1 MPIFLSWLL
10 LLLAACDGGRRQQ
23 MEALLNRAD
32 SLNRAY
38 IPMTGGLDS
47 LLSEAASYYDRHGSP
62 NEQLR
67 VHYLLGCAYRDM
79 GDAPQALQCYQDAV
93 DRADTLASD
102 CDYHRLMAVYG
113 QMADLFHAQN
123 LPEDELT
130 VLNYVQNC
138 ARKKND
144 TLLYVRSIEL
154 KARPFF
160 LLKDTVSMLAVLQQ
174 SKQLYE
180 RFNMYSQAKSS
191 YPLII
196 DIHLSYNQLDKA
208 KELME
213 EFEHE
218 SSFFDTDG
226 NIIAGRES
234 YYELKGLY
242 YQKTNQLDSA
252 EYYFRKLLRYGL
264 ETDAYRGLLS
274 IYRSKKNSDSIS
286 LFSNLYES
294 AIDEERD
301 AEHVQIIHQISSMY
315 NYQRFQ
321 RKAAYEK
328 NRSSMIEKR
337 LLVSLT
343 FLIVIFFL
351 FIITY
356 NNLRRK
362 NKEKAKEV
370 QYYAEA
376 YAAAIC
382 DRDNFNRELE
392 ILREDSARLKT
403 SEQHTLEQM
412 KSLRSNNAL
421 LIAQKEAEIV
431 KLNKKISEYAERL
444 KLFDVN
450 KDDGSLGLLCE
461 VFHKKATRQRNISLP
476 SNAEWI
482 KLIRLFSR
490 YQPLAYAK
498 IGRDQILSSY
508 ELRTCTLFLLGFS
521 NNEVQSLLDV
531 SPQRLS
537 NIRFR
542 INKKLF
548 NDGSAATLPDN
559 LKRIHLV

>member
-1 MPIFLSWLL
+1 MPILLSWLL

-23 MEALLNRAD
+23 MEALLDRAD

-67 VHYLLGCAYRDM
+67 AHYLLGCAYRDM

-315 NYQRFQ
+315 NYQRYQ
-321 RKAAYEK
+321 RKADAEAITAANAKAQRNGYVA
-328 NRSSMIEKR
+328 
-337 LLVSLT
+337 LLVFTLA
-343 FLIVIFFL
+343 LL
-351 FIITY
+351 FIVGRQY
-356 NNLRRK
+356 QYLRRRRAEELVAFKK
-362 NKEKAKEV
+362 NYENLQKT
-370 QYYAEA
+370 
-376 YAAAIC
+376 
-382 DRDNFNRELE
+382 RTELS
-392 ILREDSARLKT
+392 LLQ
-403 SEQHTLEQM
+403 QHEHEYQE
-412 KSLRSNNAL
+412 
-421 LIAQKEAEIV
+421 LIAQKKAEIAALESTLGKKHPAEVLLKEAEVYKRFHSMANKGKTPSSADWENLNLLLRDVLPGFYRFITVHKHELNDIEYYTCILTRIHV
-431 KLNKKISEYAERL
+431 KPKAIGTMVGKTAPYISKIRRSML
-444 KLFDVN
+444 
-450 KDDGSLGLLCE
+450 
-461 VFHKKATRQRNISLP
+461 Q
-476 SNAEWI
+476 
-482 KLIRLFSR
+482 
-490 YQPLAYAK
+490 
-498 IGRDQILSSY
+498 
-508 ELRTCTLFLLGFS
+508 
-521 NNEVQSLLDV
+521 
-531 SPQRLS
+531 
-537 NIRFR
+537 
-542 INKKLF
+542 KLF
-548 NDGSAATLPDN
+548 NIDGKPLDFDEQVLN
-559 LKRIHLV
+559 IC

>member
-1 MPIFLSWLL
+1 M
-10 LLLAACDGGRRQQ
+10 
-23 MEALLNRAD
+23 D
-32 SLNRAY
+32 SN
-38 IPMTGGLDS
+38 
-47 LLSEAASYYDRHGSP
+47 
-62 NEQLR
+62 
-67 VHYLLGCAYRDM
+67 
-79 GDAPQALQCYQDAV
+79 
-93 DRADTLASD
+93 
-102 CDYHRLMAVYG
+102 
-113 QMADLFHAQN
+113 
-123 LPEDELT
+123 
-130 VLNYVQNC
+130 
-138 ARKKND
+138 
-144 TLLYVRSIEL
+144 
-154 KARPFF
+154 
-160 LLKDTVSMLAVLQQ
+160 
-174 SKQLYE
+174 
-180 RFNMYSQAKSS
+180 
-191 YPLII
+191 

-301 AEHVQIIHQISSMY
+301 AEHVQTIHQISSMY

-328 NRSSMIEKR
+328 NCSSMIEKR

-376 YAAAIC
+376 YASAIC

>member
-1 MPIFLSWLL
+1 MPILLSWLL
-10 LLLAACDGGRRQQ
+10 LLLVACDGGWRQQ
-23 MEALLNRAD
+23 MEALLDRAD

-67 VHYLLGCAYRDM
+67 AHYLLGCAYRDM

-301 AEHVQIIHQISSMY
+301 AEHVQTIHQISSMY

-337 LLVSLT
+337 LLVSLS

-356 NNLRRK
+356 NNFRRK

-376 YAAAIC
+376 YASAIC

-412 KSLRSNNAL
+412 KSLKSNNAL

-476 SNAEWI
+476 SNAEWA
-482 KLIRLFSR
+482 KLMRLFSG

-548 NDGSAATLPDN
+548 NDESAASLPEN

>member
-1 MPIFLSWLL
+1 MKARLPIFLSWLL

-23 MEALLNRAD
+23 MEALLDRAD

-47 LLSEAASYYDRHGSP
+47 LLSEAASYYDRHGLP

-67 VHYLLGCAYRDM
+67 AHYLLGCAYRDM

-321 RKAAYEK
+321 RKADAEAITAANAKAQRNGYVA
-328 NRSSMIEKR
+328 
-337 LLVSLT
+337 LLVFTLA
-343 FLIVIFFL
+343 LL
-351 FIITY
+351 FIVGRQY
-356 NNLRRK
+356 QYLRRK
-362 NKEKAKEV
+362 R
-370 QYYAEA
+370 AE
-376 YAAAIC
+376 
-382 DRDNFNRELE
+382 ELVAFKKNYE
-392 ILREDSARLKT
+392 NLQKT
-403 SEQHTLEQM
+403 RTELSLLQQHEHEYQE
-412 KSLRSNNAL
+412 
-421 LIAQKEAEIV
+421 LIAQKKAEIAALESTLGKKHPAEVLLKEAEV
-431 KLNKKISEYAERL
+431 YKRFHSLANKGKTPSSADWEKLNVFLHDMLPAFCQFLTIHEHELNNTEFHTCVLTRIHIKPKAISTM
-444 KLFDVN
+444 
-450 KDDGSLGLLCE
+450 LG
-461 VFHKKATRQRNISLP
+461 VSASYITKVRRDMHF
-476 SNAEWI
+476 
-482 KLIRLFSR
+482 RLF
-490 YQPLAYAK
+490 K
-498 IGRDQILSSY
+498 
-508 ELRTCTLFLLGFS
+508 E
-521 NNEVQSLLDV
+521 E
-531 SPQRLS
+531 
-537 NIRFR
+537 
-542 INKKLF
+542 
-548 NDGSAATLPDN
+548 GSASDFDE
-559 LKRIHLV
+559 RIVNIC